1 MSKTPRLLPYRFY
14 YRWYAVTLAIAW
26 GVSLAGIG
34 IILYRYGFQP
44 KHPSS
49 EELWGF
55 VSLAIL
61 LPGVYLWWLHPKLTR
76 KVQVFDDRI
85 KIVTKDLAWDL
96 SFNDIEKIE
105 RPFSSFIKI
114 VMRDGHGWWFSAAIE
129 RPDYLWEGLMKARPE
144 LIGGKDKY
152 ESFRIEL
159 VKYDHHEKRK
169 EWFLRHR
176 LIDVFYWLAL
186 PAFALI
192 VGYFVQ
198 SNEVIIHS
206 KAFYFFRLLMYSLF
220 ALIICAFAWS
230 VILKRFV
237 FDKKIE
243 EKIKNEASKLR
254 DLELEDAVLRKAK
267 IFQTL
272 TCSAVLV
279 GLISADLNLFS
290 ITKLKDGAQA
300 FRMSPGKTIVVDNRF
315 NCVSCAHSVKEGDLL
330 IFGRGTL
337 GEVMA
342 LPGEVIAQTRQTDVG
357 RSIASE
363 TVTEVPEGHVA
374 IKTGA
379 SGRDV
384 VLVPISELVG
394 KLKN

>member
-1 MSKTPRLLPYRFY
+1 L
-14 YRWYAVTLAIAW
+14 
-26 GVSLAGIG
+26 
-34 IILYRYGFQP
+34 
-44 KHPSS
+44 
-49 EELWGF
+49 
-55 VSLAIL
+55 
-61 LPGVYLWWLHPKLTR
+61 
-76 KVQVFDDRI
+76 
-85 KIVTKDLAWDL
+85 
-96 SFNDIEKIE
+96 
-105 RPFSSFIKI
+105 
-114 VMRDGHGWWFSAAIE
+114 E

-144 LIGGKDKY
+144 LIGGKETY
-152 ESFRIEL
+152 ENFRIEL

-169 EWFLRHR
+169 EWFLRHK

-186 PAFALI
+186 PMLALAF
-192 VGYFVQ
+192 GYFVQ
-198 SNEVIIHS
+198 STEVMIHS

-230 VILKRFV
+230 VVLKRFV

-243 EKIKNEASKLR
+243 EKIKHEASKLR
-254 DLELEDAVLRKAK
+254 DLELEDAVIRKAK
-267 IFQTL
+267 FFQAL
-272 TCSAVLV
+272 SCSLVLA
-279 GLISADLNLFS
+279 GLIYGNLNLFS
-290 ITKLKDGAQA
+290 ITKLKEGSQA
-300 FRMSPGKTIVVDNRF
+300 FNMSPGKTILVDNRF
-315 NCVSCAHSVKEGDLL
+315 NCVACAHSVKEGDLL

-374 IKTGA
+374 IKTGP